1 MHHTRGQRMAS
12 NKFPRVWV
20 LQGQGSPDTT
30 SPRTVQLAL
39 RDSENPVAHAL
50 LIACH
55 DAFIKD
61 FESLSADER
70 PDANLPHEMFSEPRS
85 LLTSCRK
92 HPTNAIIANTSL
104 FLFQILRY
112 IAHTIPTNILSRDA
126 SIEDLGVIGLSSG
139 LYAASVI
146 ASAHSVPSLISYAV
160 FCLKKKIWLGLRIQQ
175 FTTREAPND
184 LASRWCLVV
193 LGSTLPD
200 IKRAISFF
208 MAAVR
213 PHDIPVRPLLTS
225 VTNLP
230 RTRDRIYT

>member
-1 MHHTRGQRMAS
+1 MSDLSLIKCPSAITETMHHTRGQRMAS

-92 HPTNAIIANTSL
+92 HPTNAIIAKQVSSYSK
-104 FLFQILRY
+104 FCAILPIQYRP
-112 IAHTIPTNILSRDA
+112 IFSPAMRRLKILA
-126 SIEDLGVIGLSSG
+126 
-139 LYAASVI
+139 
-146 ASAHSVPSLISYAV
+146 
-160 FCLKKKIWLGLRIQQ
+160 
-175 FTTREAPND
+175 
-184 LASRWCLVV
+184 
-193 LGSTLPD
+193 
-200 IKRAISFF
+200 
-208 MAAVR
+208 
-213 PHDIPVRPLLTS
+213 
-225 VTNLP
+225 
-230 RTRDRIYT
+230 